1 MPSRARGRSSS
12 ARPRTSRARSRC
24 PSTSTSPPPCT
35 SPAPTSGPDLTSP
48 SIASTAA
55 PRATGSTPIPP
66 PERLSRP
73 GRLLVLV
80 LIGATLAALVV
91 DQRLKDAAPVVRRV
105 KLVRAFSPN
114 GDGYNDVGGIRFIL
128 TKPDVVTVTVVDGSG
143 RRVRRL
149 ATRRKVRADV
159 KLRFFWDGRTYAGRL
174 AAPGIYHVRIALAR
188 RARTIPFA
196 RHMRLS
202 ARPPRSAG

>member
-1 MPSRARGRSSS
+1 MPSRARARRSS
-12 ARPRTSRARSRC
+12 ARPRTSRARSRS

-35 SPAPTSGPDLTSP
+35 FPAPTSGPALTSP

-55 PRATGSTPIPP
+55 PRAPGPTPIPP

-80 LIGATLAALVV
+80 LIAATLAALAV
-91 DQRLKDAAPVVRRV
+91 DQRLKDTAPVIRRV

-114 GDGYNDVGGIRFIL
+114 GDGYNDTGGIRFIL
-128 TKPDVVTVTVVDGSG
+128 TKPDVVTVTVVDGD

-149 ATRRKVRADV
+149 ATGRKVKANV
-159 KLRFFWDGRTYAGRL
+159 KLRFFWDGRTDAGRL
-174 AAPGIYHVRIALAR
+174 PAPGIYHVQIVLAR
-188 RARTIPFA
+188 AGRTITFV
-196 RHMRLS
+196 RRMRLS
-202 ARPPRSAG
+202 ARAPRR